1 MVIYVSF
8 VFPTSSRTGG
18 IVPYVAGQ
26 LHHENLA
33 LVTNAALEK
42 SGCGMEG
49 VSAIAV
55 TIGPGL
61 APCLKEGL
69 IFAKNLAQKYK

>member
-1 MVIYVSF
+1 MLKH
-8 VFPTSSRTGG
+8 TKSSLRTGG

-33 LVTNAALEK
+33 SVANAVLEK
-42 SGCGMEG
+42 SGCGMED
-49 VSAIAV
+49 VSAVAV

-69 IFAKNLAQKYK
+69 VFAKNLSQKYKWV